1 VLECEWFYRRDN
13 SGLERFRIE
22 ECILRIPVR
31 FIVPSWKKVEPD
43 DDEFPDREKPLPPGW
58 TFLPDGTVW
67 KLRPETTL
75 LDLIQLR
82 EYRLL
87 RDGRWLRYRLEPD
100 PPHHPVLEEVSED
113 LVILDLTNN
122 GIPLHPVLRRDRK
135 PEIRPYWDLDRL
147 RLSYGGTLCREY
159 SRHNAENQFR
169 ILKAFQEAGWTHSVD
184 SPFPTQRVL
193 RETIDDLN
201 EGLDE
206 SSPIRFHI
214 EERRP
219 AWRPVEAPP
228 SSG

>member
-43 DDEFPDREKPLPPGW
+43 DDEFPNREKPLPPGW

-100 PPHHPVLEEVSED
+100 PPHHPVLEEVDRD

-122 GIPLHPVLRRDRK
+122 GIPLHPVLKCDRT
-135 PEIRPYWDLDRL
+135 PEILPHWDPTGL
-147 RLSYGGTLCREY
+147 RLSYGPTQCRKY
-159 SRHNAENQFR
+159 PKHNAPNQFA
-169 ILKAFQEAGWTHSVD
+169 ILNKFQEDGWPRSVD
-184 SPFPTQRVL
+184 PPFDDQRVL

-201 EGLDE
+201 ERLDE
-206 SSPIRFHI
+206 SSLIRFRV

-219 AWRPVEAPP
+219 AWYPVEAPA